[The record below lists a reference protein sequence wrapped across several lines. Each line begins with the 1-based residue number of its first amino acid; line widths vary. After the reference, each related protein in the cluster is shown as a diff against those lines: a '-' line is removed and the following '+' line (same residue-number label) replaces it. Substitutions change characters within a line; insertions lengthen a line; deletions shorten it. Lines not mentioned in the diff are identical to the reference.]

1 MYKGS
6 LSADGN
12 RTLSAKANG
21 SLTVRPTSRAGTK
34 VGFSDPVVGVWK
46 RHRSTDKRYS
56 GDNRLIASKS
66 SHRRR
71 GLAPRCRLIT
81 SWGWRRSQGSGCSP
95 VKVVRELGSERRKT
109 VRSLSDA
116 GVGNLRGAVPSTRGP
131 EQTNLRCSS
140 YHASGN
146 GWVAAFGKDKR

>member
-56 GDNRLIASKS
+56 GDNRLISSKS
-66 SHRRR
+66 SHRRG

-95 VKVVRELGSERRKT
+95 VKVVRELGSERKLHCVLSQKCGIINLT
-109 VRSLSDA
+109 YIGGTLLDYEHSEGNTEGRS
-116 GVGNLRGAVPSTRGP
+116 GRC
-131 EQTNLRCSS
+131 QTKS
-140 YHASGN
+140 
-146 GWVAAFGKDKR
+146 